1 MGSESLSSVI
11 AEAEEIIDGLNQNL
25 LAMEA
30 SDKSNVKPDLL
41 NSVFRAAHTLKGIS
55 GMAGLKNVSDLSHRM
70 EELLDGLRMGRLR
83 LTGKLLDTLFE
94 SVDTLRRLMEMASS
108 GSGDDMDLAP
118 VLKKIEAAASS
129 SPDKGPS
136 FAPAGVE
143 LSQDIYKVLTEYE
156 THRLNENIKSGMG
169 LYEIKARFKFES
181 FDKDLVDLNKKLQEI
196 GEIITTLPSTGM
208 SPESGIEFNLIIG
221 TGKDHLSIQNALDGE
236 PVEISVIGG
245 GKIKAAQAEKDEE
258 TPPQSIRG
266 DATESIK
273 SLAKTI
279 RVDIAKL
286 DSLLNMVG
294 ELVLT
299 KSVISRISKD
309 LLREGERAIDVS
321 ELQKTSQDL
330 DRKVSMLQGE
340 LVEARMIPI
349 GQVFERL
356 LRIVRKISKELN
368 KEVTLLISGEETKL
382 DKSMVEEI
390 ADPLM
395 HLVRNAIDHGIEGK
409 EERLNGGKPEAGTI
423 KLSAQQKGNSVVV
436 EVEDD
441 GAGVDLSKVYRKAL
455 ERGLL
460 EESKEY
466 GQKELFSFLFL
477 PGFTTKEEATDVSGR
492 GVGLDVVA
500 KNIGKLGGMVDMDTE
515 LGKGTK
521 FTLTLP
527 ITMVII
533 KALIVSVGGET
544 FAIPINS
551 VSESLMIKKSDIR
564 TVEKH
569 GVIQLRDRTLS
580 LLWLRE
586 IFALPS
592 KEEGERIYVI
602 VVGLAEK
609 RLGLIVD
616 AIEGQQEVVIK
627 SIGKILKDIPGIAG
641 ATELGNRKTILVLDI
656 GALIDEATSVSSR
669 PVK

>member
-30 SDKSNVKPDLL
+30 SDKSNIKPDLL

-55 GMAGLKNVSDLSHRM
+55 GMAGLKNVSELSHRM

-94 SVDTLRRLMEMASS
+94 SVDTLRRLLEMASS
-108 GSGDDMDLAP
+108 GSGDEIDLTP
-118 VLKKIEAAASS
+118 VLKNIEAAASGN
-129 SPDKGPS
+129 PDKETS
-136 FAPAGVE
+136 VAPAGVE
-143 LSQDIYKVLTEYE
+143 LSHDIYKVLTEYE

-221 TGKDHLSIQNALDGE
+221 TGKDHMNLQNALEGE
-236 PVEISVIGG
+236 SVEILVIGG
-245 GKIKAAQAEKDEE
+245 GKTKAVQADMGEE
-258 TPPQSIRG
+258 APPQSTRA

-279 RVDIAKL
+279 RVDISKL

-309 LLREGERAIDVS
+309 LLREGQRAIDIS
-321 ELQKTSQDL
+321 ELQKASQDL

-368 KEVTLLISGEETKL
+368 KEITLLISGEETKL

-409 EERLNGGKPEAGTI
+409 DERLNGGKPEAGTI

-441 GAGVDLSKVYRKAL
+441 GAGVDLSKVYKKAL

-466 GQKELFSFLFL
+466 SQKELFNFLFL
-477 PGFTTKEEATDVSGR
+477 PGFTTKEEATDISGR

-551 VSESLMIKKSDIR
+551 VSESLMIKKNDIR

-569 GVIQLRDRTLS
+569 GVVQLRDRTLS
-580 LLWLRE
+580 LLWLGE
-586 IFALPS
+586 IFSLPS
-592 KEEGERIYVI
+592 KEESERVYVI

-669 PVK
+669 PGT

>member
-55 GMAGLKNVSDLSHRM
+55 GMAGLKKVSDLSHRM

-94 SVDTLRRLMEMASS
+94 SVDTLRKLLEMASS
-108 GSGDDMDLAP
+108 GSVDVMDLAP
-118 VLKKIEAAASS
+118 VLKKIEAEASS
-129 SPDKGPS
+129 NPDKEPS
-136 FAPAGVE
+136 IAPAGVE

-236 PVEISVIGG
+236 SVEISVIGG

-258 TPPQSIRG
+258 APPQSMRG
-266 DATESIK
+266 DTTESIK

-309 LLREGERAIDVS
+309 LLREGLVAIDVS
-321 ELQKTSQDL
+321 ELQKASQDL
-330 DRKVSMLQGE
+330 DRKVSILQGE

-409 EERLNGGKPEAGTI
+409 EERLNGGKPEAGNI
-423 KLSAQQKGNSVVV
+423 KLSAQQKGNSVVL

-441 GAGVDLSKVYRKAL
+441 GAGVDLSKVYKKAL

-592 KEEGERIYVI
+592 KEESERIYVI

-669 PVK
+669 PGT

>member
-1 MGSESLSSVI
+1 MGSESLNSVI

-94 SVDTLRRLMEMASS
+94 SVDTLRRLLEMASS
-108 GSGDDMDLAP
+108 GSVDVMDLTP
-118 VLKKIEAAASS
+118 VLKKIEAEVSN
-129 SPDKGPS
+129 SPDKEPS
-136 FAPAGVE
+136 IAPAGVE

-208 SPESGIEFNLIIG
+208 SPESGIEFNLIVG
-221 TGKDHLSIQNALDGE
+221 TGKDYLSMQNALDGE
-236 PVEISVIGG
+236 SVEILVIGG
-245 GKIKAAQAEKDEE
+245 GKTKVVQAEKGVEA
-258 TPPQSIRG
+258 PPQSMPG

-309 LLREGERAIDVS
+309 LLREGQRAIDVS
-321 ELQKTSQDL
+321 ELQKASQDL

-368 KEVTLLISGEETKL
+368 KEITLLISGEETKL

-409 EERLNGGKPEAGTI
+409 EERLSGRKPEAGTI

-441 GAGVDLSKVYRKAL
+441 GAGVDLSKVYKKAL

-466 GQKELFSFLFL
+466 GQKELFNFLFL
-477 PGFTTKEEATDVSGR
+477 PGFTTKEEATDISGR

-592 KEEGERIYVI
+592 KEESERLYVI

-669 PVK
+669 SGT

>member
-55 GMAGLKNVSDLSHRM
+55 GMAGLRKVSDLSHRM

-94 SVDTLRRLMEMASS
+94 SVDTLRRLLEMASS
-108 GSGDDMDLAP
+108 GSGEDLDLAP

-129 SPDKGPS
+129 EPDKEQS
-136 FAPAGVE
+136 IAPAGVE

-221 TGKDHLSIQNALDGE
+221 TGKDHLSIQNALEGE
-236 PVEISVIGG
+236 SVEIRVIGG
-245 GKIKAAQAEKDEE
+245 GKTKASQAEKDEE
-258 TPPQSIRG
+258 APPQSMRG
-266 DATESIK
+266 DAAESIK

-309 LLREGERAIDVS
+309 LLREGNRAIDVS
-321 ELQKTSQDL
+321 ELQKASQDL

-441 GAGVDLSKVYRKAL
+441 GAGVDLSKVYKKAL

-533 KALIVSVGGET
+533 KALIVNVGGET

-551 VSESLMIKKSDIR
+551 VSESLMIKKGDIR

-592 KEEGERIYVI
+592 KEESERVYVI

-669 PVK
+669 PGT

>member
-55 GMAGLKNVSDLSHRM
+55 GMAGLRKVSDLSHRM

-94 SVDTLRRLMEMASS
+94 SVDTLRRLLEMASS
-108 GSGDDMDLAP
+108 GSGDDMDITP
-118 VLKKIEAAASS
+118 VLKKIEAAASGGPDTES
-129 SPDKGPS
+129 SS
-136 FAPAGVE
+136 VPAGVE
-143 LSQDIYKVLTEYE
+143 LNQDIYKVLTEYE

-236 PVEISVIGG
+236 SVEIRRIGG
-245 GKIKAAQAEKDEE
+245 GKIKAAQTEKDEE
-258 TPPQSIRG
+258 APPQSIRG

-309 LLREGERAIDVS
+309 LLMEGERAIDVS
-321 ELQKTSQDL
+321 ELQKASQDL

-441 GAGVDLSKVYRKAL
+441 GSGVDLSKVYKKAL

-477 PGFTTKEEATDVSGR
+477 PGFTTKEEVTDISGR

-533 KALIVSVGGET
+533 KALIVSVGEET

-551 VSESLMIKKSDIR
+551 VSESLMIKKGDIR

-592 KEEGERIYVI
+592 KEESERIYVI

>member
-55 GMAGLKNVSDLSHRM
+55 GMAGLKKVSDLSHRM

-83 LTGKLLDTLFE
+83 LTDKLIDTLFE
-94 SVDTLRRLMEMASS
+94 SVDTLRRLLEMASS
-108 GSGDDMDLAP
+108 GSGDDMDLTP

-136 FAPAGVE
+136 FATAGVE

-156 THRLNENIKSGMG
+156 AHRLNENIKSGMG

-208 SPESGIEFNLIIG
+208 SPESGIEFNLIVG

-236 PVEISVIGG
+236 SVEISVIGG

-258 TPPQSIRG
+258 APPQFIRG
-266 DATESIK
+266 DAAESIK

-279 RVDIAKL
+279 RVDISKL

-321 ELQKTSQDL
+321 ELQKASQDL

-368 KEVTLLISGEETKL
+368 KEVNLLISGEETKL

-441 GAGVDLSKVYRKAL
+441 GAGVDLSKVYKKAL

-460 EESKEY
+460 EETKEY

>member
-1 MGSESLSSVI
+1 MGSESLSSVV

-55 GMAGLKNVSDLSHRM
+55 GMAGLKKVSDLSHRM

-94 SVDTLRRLMEMASS
+94 SVDTLRRLLEMASS
-108 GSGDDMDLAP
+108 GSGDDIDLTP

-129 SPDKGPS
+129 DPDKEPS

-181 FDKDLVDLNKKLQEI
+181 FDKDLVDLNKKLQDI

-221 TGKDHLSIQNALDGE
+221 TGKDYLSIQNALDGE
-236 PVEISVIGG
+236 SVEILVIGG
-245 GKIKAAQAEKDEE
+245 GKTKAVQPEKDEKA
-258 TPPQSIRG
+258 PPQSMPG

-309 LLREGERAIDVS
+309 LLREGMRAIDVS
-321 ELQKTSQDL
+321 ELQKASQDL

-368 KEVTLLISGEETKL
+368 KEITLLISGEETKL

-441 GAGVDLSKVYRKAL
+441 GAGVDLSKVYKKAL

-466 GQKELFSFLFL
+466 SQKELFSFLFL
-477 PGFTTKEEATDVSGR
+477 PGFTTKEEATDISGR

-592 KEEGERIYVI
+592 KEESERVYVI

-669 PVK
+669 PGT

>member
-1 MGSESLSSVI
+1 MGSESLNSVI

-30 SDKSNVKPDLL
+30 SDKTNIKPDLL

-83 LTGKLLDTLFE
+83 LTDKLLDTLFE
-94 SVDTLRRLMEMASS
+94 SVDTLRKLLEMASS
-108 GSGDDMDLAP
+108 GSGDVMDLAP

-129 SPDKGPS
+129 NPDKETS
-136 FAPAGVE
+136 DAPVGVE

-181 FDKDLVDLNKKLQEI
+181 FDKDLVDLNKKLQDI

-208 SPESGIEFNLIIG
+208 SPELGIEFKLILG
-221 TGKDHLSIQNALDGE
+221 TGKDHLSVQNALDGE
-236 PVEISVIGG
+236 SVEILVLGG
-245 GKIKAAQAEKDEE
+245 SKTKPVRAEKGVES
-258 TPPQSIRG
+258 PPQSIPG

-279 RVDIAKL
+279 RVDISKL

-309 LLREGERAIDVS
+309 LLREGQRAIDVS
-321 ELQKTSQDL
+321 ELQKASQDL

-368 KEVTLLISGEETKL
+368 KEIILLISGEETKL

-409 EERLNGGKPEAGTI
+409 EERLNGGKSEAGTI

-436 EVEDD
+436 EIEDD
-441 GAGVDLSKVYRKAL
+441 GAGVDLSKVYKKAL

-466 GQKELFSFLFL
+466 SQKELFNFLFL
-477 PGFTTKEEATDVSGR
+477 PGFTTKEEATDISGR

-500 KNIGKLGGMVDMDTE
+500 KNIGKLGGMVDMNTE

-569 GVIQLRDRTLS
+569 GVVQLRDRTLS
-580 LLWLRE
+580 LIWLRE

-592 KEEGERIYVI
+592 KEESERIYVI

-669 PVK
+669 PGT